1 MEENLSRR
9 NFIQKSI
16 VGGIALA
23 TINPLSAWAKSEKPS
38 MKLGLVTYQWAKD
51 WDLPTLIANCVQ
63 TDVLGVE
70 LRTEHAHGVETKI
83 NAAQRAEVKK
93 CLLTVRSL
101 ALVMVQISNTIVLI
115 PLNFE

>member
-51 WDLPTLIANCVQ
+51 WDLPTLIARCVK
-63 TDVLGVE
+63 TNILWVD
-70 LRTEHAHGVETKI
+70 LRREHAHSVETKLT
-83 NAAQRAEVKK
+83 AAQRAEVKK
-93 CLLTVRSL
+93 MFVDSP
-101 ALVMVQISNTIVLI
+101 V
-115 PLNFE
+115 